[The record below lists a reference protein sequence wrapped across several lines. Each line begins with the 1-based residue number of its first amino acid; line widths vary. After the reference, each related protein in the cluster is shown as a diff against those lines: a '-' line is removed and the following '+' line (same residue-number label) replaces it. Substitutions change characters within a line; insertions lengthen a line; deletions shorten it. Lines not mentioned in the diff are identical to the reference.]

1 MSTVGQKRKRNS
13 QPAATAQPPA
23 KKRKKSMPNG
33 YCAASISKCKLHRQ
47 YLCSDC
53 HQVTATGLLKKTPEY
68 LPETQKACT
77 WNGHPKKSI
86 PKHSKRYHGTQS
98 KHAQYWR
105 ACIESSQST
114 IQKQQNSQ
122 NSIHLDQKSHSSRD
136 GRVHNDHNHNNSSC
150 ATIRN
155 VVSND
160 VIDISNEQ
168 AQDILS
174 YTPTHFVSTL
184 DEEVTLLHVSP
195 KRKKKQTTLNEYQF
209 TDVPPNTLDLCVSQQ
224 NHLNLKTF
232 ISIRENGVPCVK

>member
-1 MSTVGQKRKRNS
+1 
-13 QPAATAQPPA
+13 
-23 KKRKKSMPNG
+23 MPNG

-195 KRKKKQTTLNEYQF
+195 KRKKKQTTIHWLCESKQKDLN
-209 TDVPPNTLDLCVSQQ
+209 S
-224 NHLNLKTF
+224 KIF
-232 ISIRENGVPCVK
+232 IAIRENGALEWSTMRKDVDKYEFGCEIFFKFHDKNQ

>member
-1 MSTVGQKRKRNS
+1 
-13 QPAATAQPPA
+13 
-23 KKRKKSMPNG
+23 MPNG

-174 YTPTHFVSTL
+174 YTRKAWNACVKGSILFISALL
-184 DEEVTLLHVSP
+184 DNLYGDDGLFGEKYFDNYLPFYMLHIFDIHAWI
-195 KRKKKQTTLNEYQF
+195 KL
-209 TDVPPNTLDLCVSQQ
+209 VSQ
-224 NHLNLKTF
+224 NKSKKLIEYIDDRPK
-232 ISIRENGVPCVK
+232 